1 MPAEI
6 VPAETAAPV
15 RPLTVKDR
23 LMSNLVQAP
32 LFFSATAAFGSLS
45 LLASLTEKDG
55 RRQHRI
61 ARAWARC
68 SLAIS
73 DSPIHVVGFDVLHQH
88 PVAVYASNH
97 LSYMDT
103 PAVFAAL
110 PFQFRILA
118 RSDLWKLP
126 FIGWHLHRSGQIP
139 VAVANPRASIASLN
153 NGVRALKA
161 GMPLFVFPEG
171 GRSRDGELG
180 AFMSGPAFMAIRAG
194 VPLIPMA
201 LVGTFE
207 LLPIHTRHFSPRPLE
222 LRVGTPIPTVG
233 LVTRQAEALTAQLR
247 LAIEALRGNQPVAAT
262 SPKTPNAINTQ
273 EISSGAAHAEATHPH
288 S

>member
-1 MPAEI
+1 MSDQSKRTQQLAPQAHL
-6 VPAETAAPV
+6 PV
-15 RPLTVKDR
+15 RPAQRHIGIKER
-23 LMSNLVQAP
+23 LLSNLVQAP
-32 LFFSATAAFGSLS
+32 LFFTATAIFGSAS
-45 LLASLTEKDG
+45 LLASFTEKDG

-68 SLAIS
+68 SLWIAR
-73 DSPIHVVGFDVLHQH
+73 SPIHITGLDVLHNH

-103 PAVFAAL
+103 PAIFAAL

-126 FIGWHLHRSGQIP
+126 FIGWHLNRSGQI
-139 VAVANPRASIASLN
+139 AVNVDNPRASIASLT

-171 GRSRDGELG
+171 GRSRDGKLG
-180 AFMSGPAFMAIRAG
+180 PFMSGPAYMAIRAG

-201 LVGTFE
+201 LIGTYE

-222 LRVGTPIPTVG
+222 LRIGAPIPTQG
-233 LVTRQAEALTAQLR
+233 LTTRQSESLTEQLR
-247 LAIEALRGNQPVAAT
+247 QAIEALQAFPG
-262 SPKTPNAINTQ
+262 SPL
-273 EISSGAAHAEATHPH
+273 
-288 S
+288 

>member
-1 MPAEI
+1 VPAD
-6 VPAETAAPV
+6 AETALATLPP
-15 RPLTVKDR
+15 RQLTAKERV
-23 LMSNLVQAP
+23 MSNVVQAP
-32 LFFSATAAFGSLS
+32 LFFSATAAFGTIS

-61 ARAWARC
+61 ARTWARW
-68 SLAIS
+68 SLAIAG
-73 DSPIHVVGFDVLHQH
+73 SPIQVSGLDVLHHH

-103 PAVFAAL
+103 PAIFAAL

-126 FIGWHLHRSGQIP
+126 FIGWHLNRSGQIP
-139 VAVANPRASIASLN
+139 VAVDNPRASIASLT

-171 GRSRDGELG
+171 GRSQDGQLG
-180 AFMSGPAFMAIRAG
+180 PFMSGPAYMAIRAG

-222 LRVGTPIPTVG
+222 LRIGAPIPTTG
-233 LVTRQAEALTAQLR
+233 LTARQSEPLTAQLR
-247 LAIEALRGNQPVAAT
+247 EAIEELRIA
-262 SPKTPNAINTQ
+262 SP
-273 EISSGAAHAEATHPH
+273 SRR
-288 S
+288 